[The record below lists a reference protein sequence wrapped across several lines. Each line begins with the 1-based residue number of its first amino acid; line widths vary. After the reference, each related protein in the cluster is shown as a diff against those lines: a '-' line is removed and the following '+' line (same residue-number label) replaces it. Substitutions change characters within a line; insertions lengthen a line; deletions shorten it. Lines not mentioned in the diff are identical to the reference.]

1 MEGTS
6 GLATWYMDDIRSFS
20 SNECNYW
27 PKKKDWKRWNARH
40 AWWEEEV
47 RGAMITTLWSWILS
61 FPALWV
67 SDVLVFLLSLLI
79 MFSFFN
85 VNFQSHWFIWWWL
98 DLCGGCDIASWAWP
112 TSLAL
117 STGVYTSMHARNNCL
132 GHCGCAVPL
141 VSHVSSWKEVGT
153 MYLLPRVRLLSKGKA
168 THQQIYVNII
178 AMVYIF
184 LKFCY
189 SYLNLIYLYI

>member
-1 MEGTS
+1 M
-6 GLATWYMDDIRSFS
+6 
-20 SNECNYW
+20 
-27 PKKKDWKRWNARH
+27 
-40 AWWEEEV
+40 

-85 VNFQSHWFIWWWL
+85 VNFQSHRFIWWWL

-141 VSHVSSWKEVGT
+141 VSHVSSWKEVGSRN
-153 MYLLPRVRLLSKGKA
+153 YVSPPKGPA
-168 THQQIYVNII
+168 SFQRESHPPTNLCQYNSYG
-178 AMVYIF
+178 VYIF
-184 LKFCY
+184 KVLLFI
-189 SYLNLIYLYI
+189 S